1 MFTKA
6 TKKQSKLRLA
16 LVGIAG
22 TGKTYTALSLA
33 KGLGQRVAV
42 IDTERGSA
50 SKYSGANGFEFD
62 VLELESFSPQRYIEG
77 IEAASRGGYEVLII
91 DSLSH
96 AWSGKDGLLDFVD
109 KKAASMKT
117 PNSYAAWRDATPLHH
132 KLIDSILTAP
142 MHLIATMR
150 AKTEYSQEKDEK
162 GKTVIR
168 KVGMQAIQR
177 DGLEYEFD
185 VVADLDQDHTFSVT
199 KTRCPKLEG
208 ARINKAGE
216 SVAKILLEWLSDGV
230 PDVQHFPTSP
240 TIGQARASKMQEE
253 LEKLGFKPHTQLA
266 LASDAIQRTVESLG
280 ELTDDEAKEVWK
292 LAKTV
297 ASEKVVA

>member
-16 LVGIAG
+16 LIGIAG

-33 KGLGQRVAV
+33 KHLGQRIAV

-50 SKYSGANGFEFD
+50 SKYSGKGGFEFD
-62 VLELESFSPQRYIEG
+62 VLELESFSPQRYIES
-77 IEAASRGGYEVLII
+77 IESASRAGYDVLII

-96 AWSGKDGLLDFVD
+96 AWMGKDGLLEQVD
-109 KKAASMKT
+109 KKTATMKT
-117 PNSYAAWRDATPLHH
+117 PNSYAAWREATPLHH
-132 KLIDSILTAP
+132 KLIDSILTSP
-142 MHLIATMR
+142 LHLIATMR

-177 DGLEYEFD
+177 EGLEYEFD
-185 VVADLDQDHTFSVT
+185 VVADLDQDHNLIVT
-199 KTRCPKLEG
+199 KTRCPALAG
-208 ARINKAGE
+208 AVINKAGE
-216 SVAKILLEWLSDGV
+216 RVANTLLEWLSDGV
-230 PDVQHFPTSP
+230 EAPSILPP
-240 TIGQARASKMQEE
+240 TIGLARAEKMRGE
-253 LEKLGFKPHTQLA
+253 LEKLGFRGSRQLA
-266 LASDAIQRTVESLG
+266 LASDALTRTVERLE
-280 ELTDDEAKEVWK
+280 ELSDEEAKEVWK

-297 ASEKVVA
+297 VNEKAAA